1 MNADNYYMTV
11 KEQIPII
18 LGVLS
23 DWRVIVT
30 TVAMILVITFTKFI
44 TTYKKKNKA
53 PKPAKV
59 KAAPVAAPEDNTP
72 KTDIS
77 ENDV

>member
-1 MNADNYYMTV
+1 MTV

-18 LGVLS
+18 LGVIS

-30 TVAMILVITFTKFI
+30 TVAMILVITFVKFI
-44 TTYKKKNKA
+44 TNYNKKSKA
-53 PKPAKV
+53 PKPEKV
-59 KAAPVAAPEDNTP
+59 APPPAPAEDNMP
-72 KTDIS
+72 KSDIS

>member
-1 MNADNYYMTV
+1 MTV

-18 LGVLS
+18 LGVIS

-30 TVAMILVITFTKFI
+30 TVAMILVITFVKFI
-44 TTYKKKNKA
+44 TNYKKKPKV
-53 PKPAKV
+53 PKPKKV
-59 KAAPVAAPEDNTP
+59 APAPAAAPASEDTGP